1 MKLDEEMK
9 IKMIEI
15 IPKPELYY
23 LKCNKAHLVKIAVV
37 VQAEFKHK
45 LFSSCKA
52 GQISVLWT

>member
-23 LKCNKAHLVKIAVV
+23 LKCNKAHLVKIAIV
-37 VQAEFKHK
+37 VQAEFIYINFFP
-45 LFSSCKA
+45 L
-52 GQISVLWT
+52 